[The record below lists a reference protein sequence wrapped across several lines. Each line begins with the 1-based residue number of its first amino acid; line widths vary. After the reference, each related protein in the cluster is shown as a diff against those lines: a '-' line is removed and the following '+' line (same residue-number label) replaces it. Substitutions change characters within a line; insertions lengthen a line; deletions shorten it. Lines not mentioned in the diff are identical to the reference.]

1 MHAVISLD
9 AENATSVAL
18 DDEDGRGHA
27 QPA

>member
-18 DDEDGRGHA
+18 DDEDGAGHA
-27 QPA
+27 PVA